1 MLADGDE
8 DRQQPYT
15 KTQTW
20 VKLNMT
26 SSVLKFLASAPKTM
40 KAVVIH
46 GIGKELRS
54 EKLPFCSGPSFPE
67 DYRME
72 ERPVPVPGPGE
83 VLVKVEA
90 VGICAGDSKCFAGAA
105 RFWGK
110 WLPVN
115 V

>member
-1 MLADGDE
+1 M
-8 DRQQPYT
+8 
-15 KTQTW
+15 
-20 VKLNMT
+20 
-26 SSVLKFLASAPKTM
+26 SATPKTM

-46 GIGKELRS
+46 GIGKGIYS
-54 EKLPFCSGPSFPE
+54 VQGSFTYYTAANFSE

-72 ERPVPVPGPGE
+72 ERPVPVPKPGE

-110 WLPVN
+110 CSLRL
-115 V
+115 